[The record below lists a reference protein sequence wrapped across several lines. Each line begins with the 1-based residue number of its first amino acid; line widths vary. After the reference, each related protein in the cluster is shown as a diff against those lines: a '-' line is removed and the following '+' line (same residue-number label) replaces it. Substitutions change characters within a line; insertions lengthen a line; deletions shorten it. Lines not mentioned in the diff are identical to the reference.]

1 MVKNK
6 NKYITDYKISTSPTS
21 KNTCHGTK
29 QEELSCPG
37 YLNVRRRKAIQYIRT
52 FITITHIRFGNS
64 PFAIYRTDMFSLNS
78 IYFQISIYTWQHTSI
93 QIHGK
98 WIRKQV
104 T

>member
-21 KNTCHGTK
+21 KTACHGKK
-29 QEELSCPG
+29 QEELLCPC
-37 YLNVRRRKAIQYIRT
+37 YLDVRRKNAIQYIRT

-78 IYFQISIYTWQHTSI
+78 IYF
-93 QIHGK
+93 
-98 WIRKQV
+98 
-104 T
+104 